1 MMGRGIDQS
10 PPSTARPLGVEHER
24 SAFIIFAEFA
34 SHHVLE
40 TVEVRALVTQI
51 WSLKPSLFHI
61 GQKALEELGA
71 SLGLD
76 PQASLRAFG
85 RDVEP
90 DTPSKRFVA
99 ELRYCPVC
107 LSKGCHS
114 ALFQLP
120 AVAYCPVHEVRL
132 RCGCPHC
139 GEAVP
144 ASALSVGRN
153 HLYCGKCGRNL
164 ATDRR
169 REFLGGEV
177 LQLSSQKFDALRDAA
192 TNPDNEERSV
202 VRPDAAPAQVA
213 ASVGLSRLL
222 ASHTMWFEEKVAGL
236 ERFRVQCLPLEVEQ
250 PPLPSSR
257 AHALVRNAYISA
269 FVELAGNLEKL
280 VRLDAMPTGADSGT
294 HSGARV
300 DADMQLVG
308 AAFWHAASTFGVH
321 RYIHGEMPPPTARA
335 SPFAYSLPRG
345 TQAMRLV
352 VRCQVE
358 TLFVLNVLSFR
369 HHQYGAEVAWSKVPE
384 HAKFLMPWRIH
395 RPPGGAAAELQIRA
409 RVDDAT
415 VSRVVKRYRYDRLTK
430 APADSDLTAFLR
442 DG

>member
-1 MMGRGIDQS
+1 MTGRRIDQS
-10 PPSTARPLGVEHER
+10 PPSTARPPGAEHER

-34 SHHVLE
+34 SHHVFE
-40 TVEVRALVTQI
+40 THEVRALVTQI

-71 SLGLD
+71 ALELD
-76 PQASLRAFG
+76 LQASLRAFG

-90 DTPSKRFVA
+90 DTPSKKFVA
-99 ELRYCPVC
+99 ELRYCLVC
-107 LSKGCHS
+107 LSRGCHS

-120 AVAYCPVHEVRL
+120 AVAYCPVHGVRL

-139 GEAVP
+139 GATVL

-169 REFLGGEV
+169 CESLGGEV
-177 LQLSSQKFDALRDAA
+177 MQLSSQRFDALRDAA
-192 TNPDNEERSV
+192 TNPDDEERSI
-202 VRPDAAPAQVA
+202 VRLDATPTQVA

-236 ERFRVQCLPLEVEQ
+236 DRFRVQRLPLETEER
-250 PPLPSSR
+250 PLLPSR

-269 FVELAGNLEKL
+269 FVELAGSLEKL
-280 VRLDAMPTGADSGT
+280 VKLDAMPAGADSGT
-294 HSGARV
+294 RSAARV
-300 DADMQLVG
+300 DADMQLIG
-308 AAFWHAASTFGVH
+308 AAFWHAASAFGVH
-321 RYIHGEMPPPTARA
+321 RYIHGEMPPPSARA

-345 TQAMRLV
+345 TRAMRDV
-352 VRCQVE
+352 VRCQVQ

-369 HHQYGAEVAWSKVPE
+369 HHQFGAEVAWSKVPE
-384 HAKFLMPWRIH
+384 HAKFLVPWRI
-395 RPPGGAAAELQIRA
+395 RRASDGATRELQIRT
-409 RVDDAT
+409 RVDDTT
-415 VSRVVKRYRYDRLTK
+415 VSRVVKRYRYGRLRK
-430 APADSDLTAFLR
+430 APPESDLTTFLR
-442 DG
+442 HG